1 MLTTPPY
8 WLISTIVQ
16 LSSIAESVAGQ
27 LFNPEDNLAIHLIS
41 SIDLGINIYFL
52 LELQVNKKYDS
63 KTILRY

>member
-1 MLTTPPY
+1 MLTTLPY
-8 WLISTIVQ
+8 WLILTIDQ

-41 SIDLGINIYFL
+41 SIGLGINIYFL

-63 KTILRY
+63 KTILYY